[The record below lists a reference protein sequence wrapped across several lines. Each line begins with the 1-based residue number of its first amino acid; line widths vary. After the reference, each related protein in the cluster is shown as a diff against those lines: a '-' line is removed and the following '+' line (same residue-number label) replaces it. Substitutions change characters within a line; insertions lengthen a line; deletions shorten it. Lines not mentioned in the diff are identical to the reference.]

1 MRKLTLL
8 GILAFC
14 SILLSSVQAQEI
26 TARIHGTVTDAS
38 GGGVP
43 GADVKA
49 TNTLTQVSYTATT
62 EADGTYRFLALPVGT
77 YDVSISKNGFRT
89 YTVRGILLVL
99 NQDQNE
105 SAQLQVGEVTQSVQV
120 EANPV
125 QVETTNTQISN
136 VIQSQAIVDMPLNG
150 RNWTTMEQLAPGVVA
165 SSDRMGAGNY
175 ASNGSQS
182 QQNSFLINGADA
194 IDLPLN
200 NPSTVPSPDAIAEFN
215 MITSTIN
222 PEYGR
227 NSGAILNAVIKS
239 GTNAFHG
246 DAFEFYRDTFLNG
259 RNLYQQSAPV
269 FHQNQFGGTFGGPVI
284 KDHTFFFLSYQGTR
298 NRAPQAANTT
308 SVFTAAQRAG
318 SFSDLATSS
327 GASPFPLIGED
338 GTSYPAGTPYS
349 TIFPTGHIPAGDINP
364 IAAKLLSTYVPLPNV
379 AGSNLY
385 SFNPVVAQTI
395 DQGIARVDHIM
406 AHDAIWAD
414 LYLENA
420 PSTQSLPFTGSS
432 LPGFGEVDGR
442 ARKNV
447 SADWTHTFNGSTLNE
462 LRANWLRFN
471 FNSVGLEQAAQQPS
485 SFGFSGIKAQF
496 PQYASLP
503 YIGITGYFNLGFS
516 TNGPQPRIDSTY
528 ELADNFSKV
537 VGRHTL
543 KFGFDGKRYDVWNPF
558 AFENNGNF
566 SFGGNGAY
574 TSGDPGADFLLGVPD
589 SYAQSSGGAIYART
603 YEYYFYAQDQFK
615 VSNNLTLNYGIGYQ
629 IDTPLV
635 NSNDGGLDLN
645 CFIPGQQSKIFPTAP
660 AGLNFPG
667 DAGCTSSGYHSHY
680 DHFGPRA
687 GFAYSPDLGRLTGG
701 AGKTVIRGGFGVYFN
716 RSEEELTLQNLLA
729 PPFSAFSLGVGDIG
743 GNPSFAAPYTD
754 ISTGQAIANKFPF
767 TAPAKGSN
775 IDFSFFEPLGIST
788 LNPNF
793 TAPYAMNYNLNI
805 QRELPGSMILQV
817 GYFGAQGRHL
827 ETTYEGNPITP
838 AGQAAC
844 ALSAACIA
852 NRSIQSIVYPTHTAY
867 APGNIFASVGVQA
880 TMGDSHYDSLQVSL
894 QKRMSH
900 GVWFQIAYTYSHSID
915 DTSGYEN
922 SAGTNSAGGASLST
936 NPYNL
941 EGFYGDS
948 AFDARHRF
956 VASYDWE
963 LPSAFHN
970 KGILH
975 SVVDGWAVTG
985 ITTLQTG
992 FPLTVFDS
1000 SNRSLLCN
1008 GSAVSYYG
1016 CPDTANYIGSG
1027 GVPMYDART
1036 SVNAKTASTPT
1047 TGSRPYYWF
1056 DPNVFAH
1063 PAYGTLGNEGRN
1075 NFHGPGINDTDLSLL
1090 KRFRYAAEESRWVEL
1105 RLEAYNVFNHTQFGA
1120 ATNGFFG
1127 GAPSLVVSNLNSVNF
1142 GRTLAAANGRIL
1154 QLGVKVYF

>member
-1 MRKLTLL
+1 MRKLTFL
-8 GILAFC
+8 GIFVFCLA
-14 SILLSSVQAQEI
+14 LLPRIQAQEL

-43 GADVKA
+43 GAEVKA
-49 TNTLTQVSYTATT
+49 TNTLTQVPYTTTT

-77 YDVSISKNGFRT
+77 YDITVTKTGFRT
-89 YTVRGILLVL
+89 FTARGILLVL
-99 NQDQNE
+99 NQDYDE
-105 SAQLQVGEVTQSVQV
+105 SAQLQVGQVTESVQV

-125 QVETTNTQISN
+125 QVETTNTQIST

-150 RNWTTMEQLAPGVVA
+150 RNWTTMQQLVPGVVA
-165 SSDRMGAGNY
+165 TSDRMGTY

-200 NPSTVPSPDAIAEFN
+200 TPLVIPSPDAIAEFN

-227 NSGAILNAVIKS
+227 NSGAILNAIIKS

-259 RNLYQQSAPV
+259 RNLFQQSGPV
-269 FHQNQFGGTFGGPVI
+269 FHQNQFGGTLGGPII
-284 KDHTFFFLSYQGTR
+284 KDHTFFFISYQGTR
-298 NRAPQAANTT
+298 ARQPQAANTT
-308 SVFTAAQRAG
+308 TVFTAGQRAG
-318 SFSDLATSS
+318 NFSDLATSS
-327 GASPFPLIGED
+327 GASPFPLVGED
-338 GTSYPAGTPYS
+338 GTTYPAGTPYS
-349 TIFPTGHIPAGDINP
+349 TIFPTGRIPAADLNP
-364 IAAKLLSTYVPLPNV
+364 IASKLVSTYVPLPNV
-379 AGSNLY
+379 AGSSLY
-385 SFNPVVAQTI
+385 SFNPVVNNTI
-395 DQGIARVDHIM
+395 DQGIARIDHVM
-406 AHDAIWAD
+406 AHDAIWASM
-414 LYLENA
+414 LFQNQ
-420 PSTQSLPFTGSS
+420 PTSSTLPFTGSS
-432 LPGFGEVDGR
+432 LPGFTELDYS
-442 ARKNV
+442 ARKNI

-462 LRANWLRFN
+462 LRASWLRFN
-471 FNSVGLEQAAQQPS
+471 YQDVYPTQISQPS
-485 SFGFSGIKAQF
+485 SFGFTGISPQF

-503 YIGITGYFNLGFS
+503 FIGITGYFNLGFATS
-516 TNGPQPRIDSTY
+516 GPQPRIDSTY

-537 VGRHTL
+537 VGRHTM
-543 KFGFDGKRYDVWNPF
+543 KFGFDGKRYNVDNPF
-558 AFENNGNF
+558 AFENSGNF
-566 SFGGNGAY
+566 SFGGNGPY
-574 TSGDPGADFLLGVPD
+574 TTGDPGADFLLGIPD
-589 SYAQSSGGAIYART
+589 SYAQSSGGAIFAKT

-615 VSNNLTLNYGIGYQ
+615 VSSNLTLNYGIGYQ

-635 NSNDGGLDLN
+635 NSNAGGDLN

-660 AGLNFPG
+660 VGLDFPG
-667 DAGCTSSGYHSHY
+667 DAGCTASGYHNHY

-687 GFAYSPDLGRLTGG
+687 GFAYSPDLGWLTGG

-716 RSEEELTLQNLLA
+716 RTEEELTLQNLLA
-729 PPFSAFSLGVGDIG
+729 APYSIFSLGVGDIG
-743 GNPSFAAPYTD
+743 GSPSFAAPFTD
-754 ISTGQAIANKFPF
+754 ISTGQAVRNKFPF
-767 TAPAKGSN
+767 TAPTKGSN
-775 IDFSFFEPLGIST
+775 VDFSFFEPLGFST

-827 ETTYEGNPITP
+827 ETTYEGNPISPT
-838 AGQAAC
+838 GQAAC
-844 ALSAACIA
+844 AADPTCIA
-852 NRSIQSIVYPTHTAY
+852 ERSIQSIAFPTHTLY
-867 APGNIFASVGVQA
+867 APGNIFATVGVQA
-880 TMGDSHYDSLQVSL
+880 TVGDSNYNSLQVSL

-900 GVWFQIAYTYSHSID
+900 GVWYQLSYTYSHSID

-922 SAGTNSAGGASLST
+922 SAGNNAAGGASVST

-970 KGILH
+970 NGILH
-975 SVVDGWAVTG
+975 SVVDGWTVTG
-985 ITTLQTG
+985 ITVLQTG
-992 FPLTVFDS
+992 FPLTIFDS
-1000 SNRSLLCN
+1000 ADRSLICN

-1016 CPDTANYIGSG
+1016 CPDTAQYIGSG

-1036 SVNAKTASTPT
+1036 SVNSKTASTPT
-1047 TGSRPYYWF
+1047 HGPQPYYWF
-1056 DPNVFAH
+1056 NPNVFAH

-1075 NFHGPGINDTDLSLL
+1075 NFHGPGINNTDLSLF
-1090 KRFRYAAEESRWVEL
+1090 KRFHYGGEEARWVEL
-1105 RLEAYNVFNHTQFGA
+1105 RLEAYNVFNHTQFSANVFQGS
-1120 ATNGFFG
+1120 GYS
-1127 GAPSLVVSNLNSVNF
+1127 PVVSNINSQNF
-1142 GRTLAAANGRIL
+1142 GRTLGAATGRVI
-1154 QLGVKVYF
+1154 QLGAKVYF